1 MPTFASNLKTNRN
14 VCSAAITDLRWIL
27 PNSIFYVF
35 GFFTITTTYKGALV
49 SYSAI
54 PVIPNHIGRY
64 YRNNRFC
71 T

>member
-35 GFFTITTTYKGALV
+35 GCSMNEKSHVAIFKAHDILVVFPGFFQ
-49 SYSAI
+49 
-54 PVIPNHIGRY
+54 N
-64 YRNNRFC
+64 
-71 T
+71 